1 STPATASWH
10 PTTASPSP
18 ASIARTRACWPTSRV
33 RVASA
38 RWKSWAVSAARRRST
53 PTAGSGRSHQKCSAE
68 AMRCAGLLAIVLGLA
83 DQVAWAQ
90 SKPNAVLGDAIPQA
104 VAERPGDAARGRA
117 IVANRSVGL
126 CLLCHS
132 GPLPE
137 ERFQGTLA
145 PSLAGAGTRW
155 TEGQLRL
162 RI

>member
-1 STPATASWH
+1 
-10 PTTASPSP
+10 
-18 ASIARTRACWPTSRV
+18 
-33 RVASA
+33 
-38 RWKSWAVSAARRRST
+38 
-53 PTAGSGRSHQKCSAE
+53 
-68 AMRCAGLLAIVLGLA
+68 MRYAGLLAIVLGLV

-90 SKPNAVLGDAIPQA
+90 SKPYAVLGDAIPQA
-104 VAERPGDAARGRA
+104 VAERPGDADRGRA
-117 IVANRSVGL
+117 IVANRGVGL

-162 RI
+162 RIVDGSRLNPDTIMPAYYRTEGLYNVARPFQGKTIFTSQQVEDVVAYLMTLKD